1 MQHNYIQTPYVLE
14 AVLPIV
20 VFGHYTN
27 VWSLNYIVRKQ
38 TITNIHTKKAIP
50 TYTQKKQYLQ
60 QVFHNPLGKIPDNK
74 HKEIDI
80 DFKVP
85 KKKATANYNVRK
97 CSEYKQ

>member
-27 VWSLNYIVRKQ
+27 VWSLNYIVSKQ
-38 TITNIHTKKAIP
+38 TITNIHT
-50 TYTQKKQYLQ
+50 QKNNTSRTVCHQ

-85 KKKATANYNVRK
+85 RKKATANYNVRK
-97 CSEYKQ
+97 CSRI

>member
-27 VWSLNYIVRKQ
+27 VWSLNYIVSKQ
-38 TITNIHTKKAIP
+38 TITNIHTKKTIP
-50 TYTQKKQYLQ
+50 PGLSVINKSSTIRWERYLTTNIKKSIYTSRYQ
-60 QVFHNPLGKIPDNK
+60 
-74 HKEIDI
+74 
-80 DFKVP
+80 

-97 CSEYKQ
+97 YSEYKQ